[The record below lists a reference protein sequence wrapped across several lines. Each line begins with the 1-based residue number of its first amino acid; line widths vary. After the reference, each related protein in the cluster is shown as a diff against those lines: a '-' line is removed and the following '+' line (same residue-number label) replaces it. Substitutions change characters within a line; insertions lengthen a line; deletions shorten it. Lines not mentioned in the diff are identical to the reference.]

1 VNVRR
6 LAAVDMWGTK
16 GSLRRRGIIRLEFWA
31 GAVGCVLLGALT
43 LATSAGWGLILGAW
57 LVGVGINYIALVIA
71 AESLSRPG
79 ALEAELA
86 GTDLMK
92 EIRRTG
98 VRQFWIAIPLAVA
111 LAAVVAGTQRR

>member
-1 VNVRR
+1 MNVRR

-16 GSLRRRGIIRLEFWA
+16 GSLRRRRIIRVEFWA
-31 GAVGCVLLGALT
+31 GAVGCVILGAVT
-43 LATSAGWGLILGAW
+43 LATTTGWGLILGVW
-57 LVGVGINYIALVIA
+57 LVGVGINYIPLVIA

-86 GTDLMK
+86 GTDLMR

-98 VRQFWIAIPLAVA
+98 VRQFWIAVPLAVA
-111 LAAVVAGTQRR
+111 VAAIAQRRHS